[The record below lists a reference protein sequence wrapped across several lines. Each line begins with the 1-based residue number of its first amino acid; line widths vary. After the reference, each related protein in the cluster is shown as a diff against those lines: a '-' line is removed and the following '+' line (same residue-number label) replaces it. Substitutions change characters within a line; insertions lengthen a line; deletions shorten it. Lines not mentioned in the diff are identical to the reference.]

1 MKQKNL
7 IINLALR
14 NPLLRE
20 LITFAPIYF
29 FLALINLLLKLQAT
43 PAWTDGTL
51 VRWHDLFLRF
61 AGPNNEQ
68 SRLLQFLIPE
78 LIHTLL
84 RVSIENAY
92 MIQRLIFI
100 FLVLTCFHFYM
111 RAWFGARGAFSGV
124 VLLAALMPLTYM
136 NHLQE
141 SSSLLMLTFLV
152 SLWAIRDN
160 RTFLL
165 IASLFI
171 GGLNNE
177 TMLILPM
184 VYFFYN
190 YRSPRPRSLL
200 HLVWRTVL
208 VNLPLFVTV
217 ATIRYIT
224 RNNPQLAAFWQLPN
238 NIAGILSALRDAP
251 FSRDLFIFYMYNM
264 FWLYAFVGLRRKP
277 LFLRRAAPLIPV
289 FVIVHFLV
297 AMTNEVRLM
306 LPISFL
312 VIPLGLFTLYEH
324 GGPTATVDLKNTLSQ

>member
-1 MKQKNL
+1 
-7 IINLALR
+7 
-14 NPLLRE
+14 
-20 LITFAPIYF
+20 
-29 FLALINLLLKLQAT
+29 
-43 PAWTDGTL
+43 
-51 VRWHDLFLRF
+51 
-61 AGPNNEQ
+61 
-68 SRLLQFLIPE
+68 
-78 LIHTLL
+78 
-84 RVSIENAY
+84 
-92 MIQRLIFI
+92 
-100 FLVLTCFHFYM
+100 M
-111 RAWFGARGAFSGV
+111 RAWFGAQGAFSGV
-124 VLLAALMPLTYM
+124 VLLDVIMPLTYL

-165 IASLFI
+165 SASLFL

-190 YRSPRPRSLL
+190 YHTQQLRSLL
-200 HLVWRTVL
+200 SLIRKTVL
-208 VNLPLFVTV
+208 ISLLIFLTV
-217 ATIRYIT
+217 ATIRYFT
-224 RNNPQLAAFWQLPN
+224 RNNPPLAPLWQLPN
-238 NIAGILSALRDAP
+238 NIDDVLSAIRETP
-251 FSRDLFIFYMYNM
+251 FSRNLFIFYMYNV

-312 VIPLGLFTLYEH
+312 VITLGLLTLCGH